1 MDLEQGDVPM
11 IRTTPILAGAAAQAQ
26 APSSP
31 SASTDDIDALLCRV
45 AQICPDDNGVLNA
58 D

>member
-1 MDLEQGDVPM
+1 M

-45 AQICPDDNGVLNA
+45 SQICPDDNGVLNA